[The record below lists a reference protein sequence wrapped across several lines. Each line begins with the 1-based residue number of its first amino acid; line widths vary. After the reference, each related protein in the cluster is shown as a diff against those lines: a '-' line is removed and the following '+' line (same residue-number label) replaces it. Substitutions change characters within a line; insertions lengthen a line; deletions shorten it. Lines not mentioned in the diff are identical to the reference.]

1 MDRISG
7 LMPQVGWSPLM
18 TPAMPK
24 KAPATTVEPAATAAN
39 TNGGLGADVNTQ
51 GQAAKVVQL
60 PSRASESGMEQAVL
74 AQSLAAEDPDPDA
87 LTGPPP
93 TFEVTPLEAQ
103 AAALRAV
110 PPNEPKVESPAAE
123 AAETTPEA
131 GEAPEQPAPSA
142 TSAPAPKSAPAEQ
155 SPAPAAAQTAQA
167 AQGAWQATAEAQ
179 EPSLDVTR

>member
-7 LMPQVGWSPLM
+7 LMPQVGWSPM
-18 TPAMPK
+18 MAPAMPK
-24 KAPATTVEPAATAAN
+24 KAPATTVEPAASAAN

-60 PSRASESGMEQAVL
+60 PSRGSETGAEQAVL
-74 AQSLAAEDPDPDA
+74 AQSLVAEDPDPDA

-110 PPNEPKVESPAAE
+110 PPGAPKSDHASVDEVETAPETTEPEATPPAAAAPQEESPA
-123 AAETTPEA
+123 PV
-131 GEAPEQPAPSA
+131 PQ
-142 TSAPAPKSAPAEQ
+142 
-155 SPAPAAAQTAQA
+155 QTATA
-167 AQGAWQATAEAQ
+167 AQGDWQATATAQ